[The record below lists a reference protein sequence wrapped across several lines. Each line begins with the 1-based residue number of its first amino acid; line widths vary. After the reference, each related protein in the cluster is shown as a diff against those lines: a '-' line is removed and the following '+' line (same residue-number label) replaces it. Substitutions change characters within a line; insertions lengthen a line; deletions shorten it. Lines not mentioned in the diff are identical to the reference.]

1 MLRHLLAEGA
11 RAGRL
16 TAAAEC
22 RTTIPMGEQ
31 LRPGAAAELKDLVAW
46 AAGAEHALEIL
57 GAGSKRAL
65 GRPIEGAQ
73 AVALDRLSGIG
84 LYEPEELVMSAACGT
99 PLAEIE
105 ARLDANHQQLAFE
118 PADYGPLLGGAAGA
132 GTIGGVF
139 ACNLS
144 GPRRIKAGAAR
155 DHLLGV
161 QAVTGRGDLIKSG
174 GRVVKNVTGYD
185 LCKLLT
191 GSFGTLAVMTEVT
204 FKVLPAAPEACTLV
218 LAGLAPEAA
227 LAALRAALASANDVA
242 GAACL
247 PAAAAARSAV
257 PAIAAAGADLAIL
270 RLEGLAPS
278 VAYRATALEGLLA
291 PAGGSIGRVEGDA
304 SAALWREVRD
314 VRLLP
319 AGPVVWRVSTAPTAG
334 LAVLEA
340 LEGAPDWLADW
351 GGGLLWLALAE
362 AGEEGG
368 AAAIRRALQGP
379 GGHATLV
386 RGSVALRGAIPVFQ
400 PQPAPLARLSARVK
414 DSFDP
419 QRILNPGRMYAGV

>member
-1 MLRHLLAEGA
+1 MAE
-11 RAGRL
+11 
-16 TAAAEC
+16 
-22 RTTIPMGEQ
+22 PF
-31 LRPGAAAELKDLVAW
+31 RPGTAAELTDLVAW
-46 AAGAEHALEIL
+46 AAGEESALEIL

-65 GRPIEGAQ
+65 GRPLAGAHG
-73 AVALDRLSGIG
+73 VALDRLAGIG
-84 LYEPEELVMSAACGT
+84 LYEPEELVMAAACGT

-105 ARLDANHQQLAFE
+105 TRLADNRQQLAFE
-118 PADYGPLLGGAAGA
+118 PADYGPLLGGAAGR
-132 GTIGGVF
+132 GTIGGAF

-204 FKVLPAAPEACTLV
+204 FKVLPAAPESCTLL
-218 LAGLAPEAA
+218 LAGLARDAA
-227 LAALRAALASANDVA
+227 MAALRDALGSANDVA

-257 PAIAAAGADLAIL
+257 AEVAAAGADLALL

-278 VAYRATALEGLLA
+278 VASRAAALTSLLA
-291 PAGGSIGRVEGDA
+291 PTGGRIAWLEGEA
-304 SAALWREVRD
+304 SAALWREIRD

-319 AGPVVWRVSTAPTAG
+319 EESAVVWRISTAPAAG
-334 LAVLEA
+334 PALLATLERDRA
-340 LEGAPDWLADW
+340 LDWLADW

-362 AGEEGG
+362 AGADGG
-368 AAAIRRALQGP
+368 ADAIRAALAGP

-386 RGSVALRGAIPVFQ
+386 RGSPALRTAVPVFQ
-400 PQPAPLARLSARVK
+400 PQAPALARLTARVK

-419 QRILNPGRMYAGV
+419 ERILNPGRMYAGL